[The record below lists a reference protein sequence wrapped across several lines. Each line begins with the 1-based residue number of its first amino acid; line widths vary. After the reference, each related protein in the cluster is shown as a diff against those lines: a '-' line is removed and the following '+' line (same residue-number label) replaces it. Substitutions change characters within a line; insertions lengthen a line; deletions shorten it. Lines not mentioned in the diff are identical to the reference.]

1 MMFTKKVRVELKRSF
16 LKLLTLKF
24 FSESGKCTAE
34 KLKKKFGFP
43 QSTLYKFL
51 GKLEEENLI
60 IRDGKQ
66 EGENNHSLINYRSTD
81 SLNEFLFFIKRDIME
96 FLKKFCK
103 NSIEND
109 VSLEIMRDEIAK
121 FKYDIIPNI
130 IILIKEYLDQLKS
143 QKDIN
148 TDFFRNLEE
157 YMYDRVKSIIEY
169 PFLRALISDSPEK
182 SKVREHT

>member
-1 MMFTKKVRVELKRSF
+1 MKFTNKVRDELKKNF
-16 LKLLTLKF
+16 LLLQTLKF
-24 FSESGKCTAE
+24 LSESESITAE

-43 QSTLYKFL
+43 KSTLYKFL

-81 SLNEFLFFIKRDIME
+81 NLNEFLFFIKRDIME

-109 VSLEIMRDEIAK
+109 VSLEIMRDVIAI
-121 FKYDIIPNI
+121 FKYNIMPNI
-130 IILIKEYLDQLKS
+130 ITQTKEYFDQLKS

-148 TDFFRNLEE
+148 TNFFRNLEE
-157 YMYDRVKSIIEY
+157 YMYDHVKSIIEY